1 LAHTIGVIQW
11 LPPEREP
18 GFVFNK
24 INSKPHTPVRAP
36 ETIFLPGG
44 HYRLKRTEFRH
55 LEELTGKPFTWDAAA
70 DDTGT
75 NAQCQQFSSPSRPFE
90 KQDIAG
96 QHVWMHPPLQRAEEF
111 MSHFYACWQKSPK
124 TTSGCIMLPN
134 HMAHVITDYA
144 ANARLLERYRHGSR
158 LFEAPTKQGQYV
170 SMGRSPFGFSVY
182 YIPALSEDQD
192 TALPGLSI
200 DNAMLEDPQ
209 PAPLAFSFDAQ
220 VQAPGKGKF
229 RSDKPTPAKLMMDTG
244 ATTRFASE
252 KWVLANGFKVNPTHA
267 NWSVQVANSDVM
279 QVTGTVDLGDHDAGL
294 QAGDQVPCHPN
305 GRGHGPHHRQRLA
318 AQAESGA

>member
-1 LAHTIGVIQW
+1 
-11 LPPEREP
+11 
-18 GFVFNK
+18 
-24 INSKPHTPVRAP
+24 
-36 ETIFLPGG
+36 
-44 HYRLKRTEFRH
+44 
-55 LEELTGKPFTWDAAA
+55 
-70 DDTGT
+70 
-75 NAQCQQFSSPSRPFE
+75 
-90 KQDIAG
+90 
-96 QHVWMHPPLQRAEEF
+96 

-279 QVTGTVDLGDHDAGL
+279 QVTGTVDL
-294 QAGDQVPCHPN
+294 
-305 GRGHGPHHRQRLA
+305 
-318 AQAESGA
+318 ES

>member
-1 LAHTIGVIQW
+1 
-11 LPPEREP
+11 
-18 GFVFNK
+18 
-24 INSKPHTPVRAP
+24 
-36 ETIFLPGG
+36 
-44 HYRLKRTEFRH
+44 
-55 LEELTGKPFTWDAAA
+55 
-70 DDTGT
+70 
-75 NAQCQQFSSPSRPFE
+75 
-90 KQDIAG
+90 
-96 QHVWMHPPLQRAEEF
+96 

-158 LFEAPTKQGQYV
+158 LFEVPTKQGQYV
-170 SMGRSPFGFSVY
+170 NMGRSPFGFSVY

-229 RSDKPTPAKLMMDTG
+229 RSDKPTPAKLMMDT
-244 ATTRFASE
+244 
-252 KWVLANGFKVNPTHA
+252 
-267 NWSVQVANSDVM
+267 
-279 QVTGTVDLGDHDAGL
+279 
-294 QAGDQVPCHPN
+294 
-305 GRGHGPHHRQRLA
+305 
-318 AQAESGA
+318 